1 MTDVIEFADK
11 DSEGIE
17 ADEDEPDQADCGKHR
32 QRNQTVDL
40 LEERL
45 AHARALLRWRR
56 RWLLRIKPSAI
67 RIAGT

>member
-1 MTDVIEFADK
+1 MTNVIEFADK
-11 DSEGIE
+11 DGEGIE

-32 QRNQTVDL
+32 QCHQAIDL

-45 AHARALLRWRR
+45 PHARDFLRWRR